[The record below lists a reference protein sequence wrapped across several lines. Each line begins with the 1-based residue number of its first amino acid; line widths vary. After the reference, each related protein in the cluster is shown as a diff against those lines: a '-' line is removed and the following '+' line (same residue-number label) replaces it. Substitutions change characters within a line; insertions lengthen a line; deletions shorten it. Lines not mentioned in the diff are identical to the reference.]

1 MRKILLL
8 VLVAL
13 PALAWGS
20 SISEQFSPILDRGL
34 SVLYQ
39 GDYEA
44 AEACFDSFIAV
55 HPDNPAGWFFKA
67 GLYQVRMTDQEC
79 DSWAGQYGR
88 ALDSAMLM
96 SNRAVAANARDAWA
110 RFVRGGTQGYMAAR
124 EARSK
129 KYIPALNK
137 GLAAVSD
144 FKKAAELDPG
154 LYDAYLGIGSYHY
167 FRTRAVSI
175 LKWLPFIGDNRD
187 KGISQIELAINKGRF
202 TNVMGRNGLVWI
214 LIDYEKYN
222 KALSLAE
229 GLEREFP
236 ANPFFFWARPEVHW
250 RTKQWAKAAEGYR
263 KLLKL
268 IESRPVFSNYNR
280 VMVRYRLAKSL
291 YESGEY
297 RQASALAQEAL
308 NIPSDQAMVS
318 RLVMERRVCREII
331 KQSKEKIKD

>member
-1 MRKILLL
+1 MVMILLL
-8 VLVAL
+8 AAL
-13 PALAWGS
+13 PALALGA
-20 SISEQFSPILDRGL
+20 SISDDFSPALDRGL
-34 SVLYQ
+34 NVLYQ

-44 AEACFDSFIAV
+44 AEAAFDSFISA
-55 HPDNPAGWFFKA
+55 HPENPAGWFFKA
-67 GLYQVRMTDQEC
+67 GLYQVKMTDQEC

-88 ALDSAMLM
+88 SLDSAMLL

-124 EARSK
+124 DARSK
-129 KYIPALNK
+129 KYVSALNK
-137 GLAAVSD
+137 GLAAASD

-154 LYDAYLGIGSYHY
+154 LHDAYLGIGSYNY

-175 LKWLPFIGDNRD
+175 LKWLPFIGDNRA
-187 KGISQIELAINKGRF
+187 KGVAQIELAISKGRF

-214 LIDYEKYN
+214 LIDYEKHDR
-222 KALSLAE
+222 ALALAE

-250 RTKQWAKAAEGYR
+250 RARQWTKAAEGYR
-263 KLLKL
+263 KLLRL

-280 VMVRYRLAKSL
+280 VMVRYRLARCL
-291 YESGEY
+291 YESGEH
-297 RQASALAQEAL
+297 REAAALAQEAL

-318 RLVMERRVCREII
+318 RLVMERRHCREII
-331 KQSKEKIKD
+331 QKSREKLKD